1 METASLR
8 WLRAAAVSDFP
19 KDGGACVLI
28 EAKQIALF
36 NFSATGEWFACQN
49 LCPHKRDNVL
59 ARGLIGSQNGEPKV
73 ACPQH
78 KKTFSLKTGE
88 CLSGENY
95 AVQTY
100 PVKVEGGHVF
110 VGLNLTP

>member
-1 METASLR
+1 METSTLR
-8 WLRAAAVSDFP
+8 WLRAAPVSDFP
-19 KDGGACVLI
+19 KDGGACVQI
-28 EAKQIALF
+28 ETKQIALF

-49 LCPHKRDNVL
+49 LCPHKMDNVL
-59 ARGLIGSQNGEPKV
+59 ARGLIGTQGGEPKV

-95 AVQTY
+95 SVQTY
-100 PVKVEGGHVF
+100 PVKVEGNDVYIGF
-110 VGLNLTP
+110 S